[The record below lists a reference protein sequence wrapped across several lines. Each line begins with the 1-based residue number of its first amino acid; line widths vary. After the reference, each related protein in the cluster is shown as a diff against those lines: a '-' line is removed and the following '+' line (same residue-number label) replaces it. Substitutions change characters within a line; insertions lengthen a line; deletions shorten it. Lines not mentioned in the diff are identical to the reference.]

1 MAKRSP
7 RRASARRSAPRPGPT
22 LPPNATDRAK
32 AIHGLMALLADH
44 PWIEI
49 GLSDIAAR
57 AGLTLAQLRA
67 EFGSPLAILAA
78 FIKDIDRQVLAGVP
92 AAAGEDE
99 ADAEETPRDR
109 LFEVLMRRLEI
120 LTPYRE
126 SIGSLL
132 RSARRNPPLAF
143 ALNGLGVQSQQWM
156 LTAAGINANGP
167 KGMIRAQGLALAY
180 ANVLRTWLDDDETDL
195 ARTMAALDRAL
206 ASGQRWSG
214 FLDDLCCIP
223 ERLSRLRRHRRGR
236 YRDRYRDD
244 EDIEAA

>member
-7 RRASARRSAPRPGPT
+7 RRAKAPRSTPPTGPT

-32 AIHGLMALLADH
+32 AIHGLMSLLAEH

-49 GLSDIAAR
+49 SLADIAER
-57 AGLTLAQLRA
+57 AGLSLAQLRT

-78 FIKDIDRQVLAGVP
+78 FIKDIDRQVLTDAP
-92 AAAGEDE
+92 QTAE
-99 ADAEETPRDR
+99 DAEESPRDR

-120 LTPYRE
+120 LTPYKE
-126 SIGSLL
+126 AIGSLL
-132 RSARRNPPLAF
+132 QSARRNPPLAF

-180 ANVLRTWLDDDETDL
+180 ANVLRTWLDDDETDM

-206 ASGQRWSG
+206 AAGQRWSG

-223 ERLSRLRRHRRGR
+223 EQLARLRRHRR
-236 YRDRYRDD
+236 DRYRRRD
-244 EDIEAA
+244 EEDVEAA